1 MWVVLGINTDRHP
14 SLPFCGQCEEKTEWG
29 ESKLIL
35 LCSML
40 TKPLHCFLILILV
53 CLFCLLWHLEYLVSQ
68 LATPCKPWEDQA
80 TTSHSSIYWHLIW
93 NWWIFGGNLK
103 ASMLRK
109 PSCICYRTNARKHSG
124 FVWIALSLS
133 SSYSYCVCINTETVM
148 RRKTVL
154 GEYGKDVKNPALVF
168 LDSVLICEASLTAHI
183 LTYSPRSKKHIS
195 VSGPEKQLNVVH
207 LKWVSS

>member
-1 MWVVLGINTDRHP
+1 MGGIGHQYRSTPQSSILRTVWGKNRVRREQTNPIVLHVDQT
-14 SLPFCGQCEEKTEWG
+14 TA
-29 ESKLIL
+29 L
-35 LCSML
+35 L
-40 TKPLHCFLILILV
+40 LILV